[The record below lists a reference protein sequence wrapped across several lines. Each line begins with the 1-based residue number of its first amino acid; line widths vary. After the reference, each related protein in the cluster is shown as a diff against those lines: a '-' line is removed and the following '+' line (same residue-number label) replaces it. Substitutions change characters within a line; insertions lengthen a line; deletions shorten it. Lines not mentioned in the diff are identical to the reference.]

1 MEQLD
6 RRIMIVLRDGRHLVG
21 VLRSFDQFSNMV
33 MEDTSER
40 RVLNVKVSPVEDGAG
55 SGDKGS
61 TICYYTDIQLG
72 LYLVRGDSMVLL
84 GEVEVEQDGN
94 DDGDKSSG
102 ETKEAGD
109 VADGNMIGSGLLG
122 GPQKNVIEEKK
133 KYMKEVTLEEF
144 ERLVEEHQKADG
156 DVDGAGSN
164 GKDGAGA
171 VEQLTWEF
179 DTDLYV

>member
-1 MEQLD
+1 M
-6 RRIMIVLRDGRHLVG
+6 VL
-21 VLRSFDQFSNMV
+21 
-33 MEDTSER
+33 EDTSER
-40 RVLNVKVSPVEDGAG
+40 RVLNVKVSPGEDSAA
-55 SGDKGS
+55 S

-84 GEVEVEQDGN
+84 GEVEVENENDAN
-94 DDGDKSSG
+94 DDGDPTSG

-122 GPQKNVIEEKK
+122 GPQKDVIEEKK

-144 ERLVEEHQKADG
+144 ERLVEEHQNGDG
-156 DVDGAGSN
+156 DADVAGS
-164 GKDGAGA
+164 GGGDGAGA

>member
-1 MEQLD
+1 
-6 RRIMIVLRDGRHLVG
+6 MIVLRDGRHLVG

-55 SGDKGS
+55 MGS

-144 ERLVEEHQKADG
+144 ERLVEEHQKGDG
-156 DVDGAGSN
+156 DADGAGSS
-164 GKDGAGA
+164 GGDGAGA